1 MIYTIDGA
9 KGTGKTK
16 KIIDQANDC
25 LEKVKGHIVFLST
38 TSRYRME
45 IRPQIKFID
54 MSEEKIATK
63 ECLVGFVKGLLGANY
78 DIEYIFIDGMY
89 KMMGVALD
97 SPEVA
102 EFMATLEI
110 ISQKTKVNFVLT
122 ISCDRSEM
130 PQFLTKYIK

>member
-1 MIYTIDGA
+1 MI
-9 KGTGKTK
+9 
-16 KIIDQANDC
+16 
-25 LEKVKGHIVFLST
+25 
-38 TSRYRME
+38 
-45 IRPQIKFID
+45 
-54 MSEEKIATK
+54 
-63 ECLVGFVKGLLGANY
+63 GFVKGLLSANY

-89 KMMGVALD
+89 KMMGVKLD

-110 ISQKTKVNFVLT
+110 ISENTKVNFVLT

>member
-16 KIIDQANDC
+16 RIIDRANES
-25 LEKVKGHIVFLST
+25 LTKVKGDVVFLST

-45 IRPQIKFID
+45 IKSQIKFID
-54 MSEEKIATK
+54 VTAEKISCK
-63 ECLVGFVKGLLGANY
+63 ECLIGFVKGMLCGNY

-102 EFMATLEI
+102 EFMATLDI
-110 ISQKTKVNFVLT
+110 ISESRNINFVLT
-122 ISCDRSEM
+122 VSCDHSEM
-130 PQFLTKYIK
+130 PQFLLKYIK